1 MTPRVGQIA
10 PDFELSST
18 QHKEKVK
25 LSDYRGK
32 KNILLAFYPLAFTP
46 G

>member
-1 MTPRVGQIA
+1 MPVSLGEAA
-10 PDFELSST
+10 PDFEMSST

-32 KNILLAFYPLAFTP
+32 RSILLAFFPLAFTP